1 MESAEYIEVEL
12 ENHKKYKIDK
22 DAELIVKRDG
32 IEEPISVYADELK
45 PDDDILFDNRDVLFT
60 LNEIRFLTGLKY
72 NQNRF

>member
-32 IEEPISVYADELK
+32 IEEPIIVYADELK

-60 LNEIRFLTGLKY
+60 LNEI
-72 NQNRF
+72 

>member
-1 MESAEYIEVEL
+1 MESTEYIEVEL

-32 IEEPISVYADELK
+32 IEEPIIVYADELK

-60 LNEIRFLTGLKY
+60 LNEI
-72 NQNRF
+72 